1 MKKLARYALIVLVVA
16 GLLFLRTGYLVVRPG
31 SALDLSTLV
40 SVESVTGEEDEGSF
54 YLVTVVQKE
63 ATPLQLLQAIIDS
76 DVDLRHKSRYM
87 PPGLNKEE
95 YREIMKQWMIE
106 SQTLAKVIALRK
118 KGYEVPVKS
127 DGIKVVKIEE
137 DSPAKGI
144 LQPGDVIV
152 AVDGKEVYLVEELI
166 EEVGARSA
174 GSPVTLTVRRDS
186 EIKELTV
193 NTVTHLQQP
202 DKAGIRAYV
211 QTLNWQPV
219 LPLEIDIQVGKIT
232 GPSAGLMFVL
242 EILNQLDEKD
252 LTFGHKIAG
261 TGTINLE
268 EEVGPIGGVRQK
280 VRAAEEADAEYF
292 LVPEKNYEE
301 AKNNARAVTV
311 VAVRTLDEALHFL
324 EGLSGSSN

>member
-54 YLVTVVQKE
+54 CLVTVVQKE
-63 ATPLQLLQAIIDS
+63 ATPLQLLQAIFDS
-76 DVDLRHKSRYM
+76 GVDLRHKSRYI

-127 DGIKVVKIEE
+127 DGIKVVRIEE
-137 DSPAKGI
+137 DSPARGI

-166 EEVGARSA
+166 EEVGARPA

-193 NTVTHLQQP
+193 NTVTHSQQP

-268 EEVGPIGGVRQK
+268 EEVGSIGGVRQK

-301 AKNNARAVTV
+301 AKNNARTVTV

>member
-166 EEVGARSA
+166 EEVGARPA

-280 VRAAEEADAEYF
+280 VRAAEEAGAEYF

>member
-261 TGTINLE
+261 TVTINLE

-280 VRAAEEADAEYF
+280 VRAAEEAGAEYF

>member
-280 VRAAEEADAEYF
+280 VRAAEEAGAEYF

>member
-268 EEVGPIGGVRQK
+268 EEVGSIGGVRQK
-280 VRAAEEADAEYF
+280 VRAAEEAGAEYF